1 MKKLFLAL
9 ACILCTLTTSAQYA
23 GESASFFSAEKADQP
38 VTWGIRGGLNFS
50 KQTMSADGYSYS
62 PSNHLGYNFGVCV
75 DIPMLQSLY
84 LQTGLYWTVKGC
96 KMKED
101 KNEDVTLNPG
111 YLEIPVLASYRYYFS
126 DASHLQVNFG
136 PYFACGVAG
145 KYKWESDGETTE
157 TDFFGDESGVKRFDA
172 GLAMGAGVT
181 FGQIFVGFNY
191 DLGLANIL
199 KDNNDVSWKNRTFSI
214 NVGYNF

>member
-1 MKKLFLAL
+1 MKKIFLAL
-9 ACILCTLTTSAQYA
+9 ACILCTLTASAQYA
-23 GESASFFSAEKADQP
+23 GESVSFFSAEKADHP
-38 VTWGIRGGLNFS
+38 ITWGIRGGLNFS

-62 PSNHLGYNFGVCV
+62 PSNNLGYNFGVCV

-96 KMKED
+96 KMED
-101 KNEDVTLNPG
+101 GGEKTTCNPG

-126 DASHLQVNFG
+126 DTSHLQVNFG

-145 KYKWESDGETTE
+145 KYKVEYEGESAES
-157 TDFFGDESGVKRFDA
+157 DFFGEGSGVKRFDA

-181 FGQIFVGFNY
+181 FGQIYVGFNY

-199 KDNNDVSWKNRTFSI
+199 EDSNDVSWKNRTFSI
-214 NVGYNF
+214 GVGYNF